1 MTTTQST
8 GAGPLQRQ
16 LPPGVKDLFGSAA
29 RRLVRLS
36 GALNALFARWGYAP
50 VLPPIFEYYDNLV
63 AGYGPE
69 HAAELYR
76 LVDPQGQ
83 LLALRPD
90 LTVPIARIV
99 ATKLADAPLPLR
111 FSYVAPV
118 FRYVEPQA
126 GRQREFWQAGAELIG
141 AASADAD
148 AEMIALLVATLDEG
162 LGLERFQINLGHMG
176 FLRAILAETDV
187 SPLEWALIQRA
198 IDRKNRRSLEHELT
212 AAGLDGP
219 PADALLALPELWGGP
234 QVLDRADH
242 LTPNREA
249 AHAIARLRAVY
260 ERLVAYGLGERIT
273 LDLGEVRG
281 MDYYTGVTFETF
293 APGSGYAIASG
304 GRYDDLLAQF
314 GAERPAV
321 GFAVQLERAMLVLE
335 QEQGSEPVPPPDAL
349 AEACGHPECL
359 APIIQRR
366 AQGQTIELDVLNHSP
381 AELRAAAARRGIPEV
396 LVCLRSGESG
406 A

>member
-1 MTTTQST
+1 MT
-8 GAGPLQRQ
+8 GPSRLQRQ
-16 LPPGVKDLFGSAA
+16 LPPGVKDLFGGAA

-36 GALNALFARWGYAP
+36 SALHALFARWGYAP

-69 HAAELYR
+69 HSAELYR
-76 LVDPQGQ
+76 LVDPQGH

-90 LTVPIARIV
+90 LTVPIARIA
-99 ATKLADAPLPLR
+99 ATKLSDAPLPLR

-141 AASADAD
+141 ADSADAD
-148 AEMIALLVATLDEG
+148 AEMIALSVATLDEG
-162 LGLERFQINLGHMG
+162 LGVPRFQINLGHMG
-176 FLRAILAETDV
+176 FLRAILAETDL
-187 SPLEWALIQRA
+187 SARALALIQRA
-198 IDRKNRRSLEHELT
+198 IDRKNSRSLEREL
-212 AAGLDGP
+212 AEAGLHGP
-219 PADALLALPELWGGP
+219 LADALLALPELWGGAE
-234 QVLDRADH
+234 VLDRADE
-242 LTPNREA
+242 LTPNQAAGEA
-249 AHAIARLRAVY
+249 ITRLRAVY

-281 MDYYTGVTFETF
+281 MEYYTGVTFEAF

-304 GRYDDLLAQF
+304 GRYDHLLARF
-314 GAERPAV
+314 GADRPAV

-349 AEACGHPECL
+349 AQACGHPECL
-359 APIIQRR
+359 ASIIRR
-366 AQGQTIELDVLNHSP
+366 RTEGQTIELDVLNRGP
-381 AELRAAAARRGIPEV
+381 ADLRAEAAHRGIPEV
-396 LVCLRSGESG
+396 LLCQHSGEIEG
-406 A
+406 W